1 MIKDDLDIKKSFFL
15 HFTDTMKKENV
26 MPFFYDIFTV
36 GTGYVVGGYFRD
48 FLLNKKSRDIDII
61 VDLENETLLEII
73 NTNNLSYST
82 NRHGGIKIKLN
93 SFEIDIWS
101 IHNNWAFKN
110 NLVKLNEDDKLHSI
124 AKGCFYNYDAVV
136 INLSNFNYN
145 LRYFREFLITKE
157 LNIIQESSLYKNLN
171 PSVEANIL
179 RALYLTKQYN
189 ATLTVNTFYYLL
201 NKIGS
206 LSDSNEDVVDV
217 LVDVKSK
224 YPKYKKIDEID
235 IIKFIHFLK
244 KDFNP
249 NAQLILDI

>member
-1 MIKDDLDIKKSFFL
+1 MIIDELKIKKSFFL
-15 HFTDTMKKENV
+15 HFTNEMKKENI
-26 MPFFYDIFTV
+26 MPFFYELFV
-36 GTGYVVGGYFRD
+36 FGTAYVVGGFFRD

-61 VDLENETLLEII
+61 VDLDNETLLEII
-73 NTNNLSYST
+73 KSNNLHYSS
-82 NRHGGIKIKLN
+82 NRHGGIKIKLK

-110 NLVKLNEDDKLHSI
+110 NLVKLNEEDKLHSI

-145 LRYFREFLITKE
+145 LRYYRDFIMNKE
-157 LNIIQESSLYKNLN
+157 LNILQENSFYKNLN

-179 RALYLTKQYN
+179 RALYLTKELN

-206 LSDSNEDVVDV
+206 ISDSNKDVIDV
-217 LVDVKSK
+217 LVNVKSK
-224 YPKYKKIDEID
+224 YPKYNNIQEID
-235 IIKFIHFLK
+235 IIKFINFIK

-249 NAQLILDI
+249 NNQIIMNI